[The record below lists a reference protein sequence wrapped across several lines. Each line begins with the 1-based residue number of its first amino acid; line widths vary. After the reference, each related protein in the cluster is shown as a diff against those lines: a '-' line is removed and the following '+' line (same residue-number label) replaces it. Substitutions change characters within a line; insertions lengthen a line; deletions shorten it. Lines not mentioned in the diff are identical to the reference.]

1 MAALAY
7 DCISY
12 CALPLN
18 HVKIWTYIQAIQSY
32 PYSFE
37 AEKLKNED
45 IIWFWVTLYKTKL

>member
-1 MAALAY
+1 MDALAY

-37 AEKLKNED
+37 AEKLENED